1 MVSEMQRWKSLLGS
15 FAALAGSGAP
25 QTGARAGAAPSS
37 ELGSGWQPV
46 SPTELMM
53 EASNAPLGAEAQPPA
68 EAQQEGES
76 QGLRSSAPGA
86 RASDSDAEGCAL
98 ARSLKMTA
106 WARVWISG

>member
-1 MVSEMQRWKSLLGS
+1 MVNEMQRWKTLLGS
-15 FAALAGSGAP
+15 FAAPAGSGAP
-25 QTGARAGAAPSS
+25 QTAVRAGAAPPS

-53 EASNAPLGAEAQPPA
+53 EASNAPLGAGAQPPA

-86 RASDSDAEGCAL
+86 RASDSDEEGCAFAL
-98 ARSLKMTA
+98 SIRVSA
-106 WARVWISG
+106 WARV